1 MRLRGRFIVLLIVI
15 LAIWMAYAMIA
26 SPITPQAWE
35 APPNPGLTGDFSPN
49 DQLSKVAT
57 ISMPAMG
64 PEDVACDAEG
74 IFYTGLIDGSIL
86 RWQEGSPPETIT
98 NTGGRPLGL
107 VVDPAGSLVIADA
120 ERGLIKMD
128 PDGRI
133 QVLTDQYK
141 GQRLR
146 FVDDLAIEQS
156 GRIWFSDASQRF
168 GFTENLLD
176 FFEGSMTGRL
186 MSYDQSDGRVEVH
199 MDGLF
204 FANGVALGPDDT
216 FVLVNETGL
225 GRVHRYW
232 LAGERAGTSELF
244 IEHLPGTPDNIN
256 FDGEDTFW
264 IAMPSLRSSIDAM
277 AGLPWLRRMIS
288 VLPSSWLAVAADV
301 SSFVVGVNL
310 DGKITTNLQD
320 PELGYNYITSATPCG
335 DTLWLG
341 SLHMYSVAKL
351 PVPQTLN
358 Q

>member
-1 MRLRGRFIVLLIVI
+1 MGLLGRFIVIV
-15 LAIWMAYAMIA
+15 LATPAIWMFYAMLA

-35 APPNPGLTGDFSPN
+35 APSNPGLTGDFLPN
-49 DQLSKVAT
+49 DALSKVT
-57 ISMPAMG
+57 TTPMPAMG
-64 PEDVACDAEG
+64 PEDVACDARG
-74 IFYTGLIDGSIL
+74 FFYTGLVDGSIL
-86 RWQEGSPPETIT
+86 RWRDDSPPEIIA

-107 VVDPAGSLVIADA
+107 VVDSAGELIIADA

-128 PDGRI
+128 LDGHI
-133 QVLTDQYK
+133 QVLADQYG

-168 GFTENLLD
+168 GFRENLLD

-186 MSYDQSDGRVEVH
+186 MSYDPGSDRVEVH
-199 MDGLF
+199 MNGLF
-204 FANGVALGPDDT
+204 FANGVTLGPNDT

-232 LAGERAGTSELF
+232 LQGDLAGSSDLF
-244 IEHLPGTPDNIN
+244 VEYLPGTPDNIN

-264 IAMPSLRSSIDAM
+264 IAMPSLRSSIDAL
-277 AGLPWLRRMIS
+277 ADLPWLRGIIS
-288 VLPSSWLAVAADV
+288 VLPSSLLAVAADV
-301 SSFVVGVNL
+301 SSFVIGVNL

-320 PELGYNYITSATPCG
+320 PALGYNYITSATPCG

-341 SLHMYSVAKL
+341 SLHMHSVAKL
-351 PVPQTLN
+351 PVPQKFN
-358 Q
+358 